1 MRCIT
6 SLDRYFCQIAR
17 VNWTEFLSSWSQMK
31 LKMIISGTEF
41 VERDLLIFLKKVNW
55 TEFLSSWSQMK
66 LKMIISGTEFV
77 ERDLLIF
84 LKKEGD
90 NELKGAF
97 Y

>member
-1 MRCIT
+1 MYHNGIITYFETYKCMRCIT

-41 VERDLLIFLKKVNW
+41 VERDLLIF
-55 TEFLSSWSQMK
+55 FY
-66 LKMIISGTEFV
+66 
-77 ERDLLIF
+77 
-84 LKKEGD
+84 KEGD

>member
-1 MRCIT
+1 
-6 SLDRYFCQIAR
+6 
-17 VNWTEFLSSWSQMK
+17 MK

>member
-1 MRCIT
+1 
-6 SLDRYFCQIAR
+6 
-17 VNWTEFLSSWSQMK
+17 
-31 LKMIISGTEF
+31 
-41 VERDLLIFLKKVNW
+41 
-55 TEFLSSWSQMK
+55 MK

>member
-41 VERDLLIFLKKVNW
+41 VERDLLVIFFTKV
-55 TEFLSSWSQMK
+55 TMREH
-66 LKMIISGTEFV
+66 
-77 ERDLLIF
+77 LLWQTF
-84 LKKEGD
+84 MTWKC
-90 NELKGAF
+90 
-97 Y
+97 

>member
-1 MRCIT
+1 MYHNGITYFEIYKCMRCIT

-41 VERDLLIFLKKVNW
+41 VERDLLIF
-55 TEFLSSWSQMK
+55 F
-66 LKMIISGTEFV
+66 
-77 ERDLLIF
+77 
-84 LKKEGD
+84 KKEGD

-97 Y
+97 YQANVYDLEVLGRDGSV

>member
-1 MRCIT
+1 MYHNGITYFEIYKCMRCIT

-41 VERDLLIFLKKVNW
+41 VERDLLIF
-55 TEFLSSWSQMK
+55 F
-66 LKMIISGTEFV
+66 
-77 ERDLLIF
+77 
-84 LKKEGD
+84 KKEGD

>member
-1 MRCIT
+1 MYHNGITYFEIYKCMRCIT

-41 VERDLLIFLKKVNW
+41 VERDLLIF
-55 TEFLSSWSQMK
+55 F
-66 LKMIISGTEFV
+66 
-77 ERDLLIF
+77 
-84 LKKEGD
+84 KKEGD

-97 Y
+97 ALANVYDLEVLGRDGSV

>member
-41 VERDLLIFLKKVNW
+41 VERDLLVIFFTKV
-55 TEFLSSWSQMK
+55 TMSSRK
-66 LKMIISGTEFV
+66 H
-77 ERDLLIF
+77 LLWQTF
-84 LKKEGD
+84 MS
-90 NELKGAF
+90 
-97 Y
+97 